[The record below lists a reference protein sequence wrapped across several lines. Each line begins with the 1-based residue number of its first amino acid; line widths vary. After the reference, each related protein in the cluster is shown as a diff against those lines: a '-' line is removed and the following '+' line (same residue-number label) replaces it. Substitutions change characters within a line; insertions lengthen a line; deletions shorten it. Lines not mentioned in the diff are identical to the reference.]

1 MICQQCKSGIK
12 MADFTRLLDTIKI
25 TPVNE
30 KYSIDYSFFVGYD
43 NSKNKEEGSCE
54 YVRLI

>member
-1 MICQQCKSGIK
+1 

-43 NSKNKEEGSCE
+43 NSKNKEDGSCE
-54 YVRLI
+54 YLRLI